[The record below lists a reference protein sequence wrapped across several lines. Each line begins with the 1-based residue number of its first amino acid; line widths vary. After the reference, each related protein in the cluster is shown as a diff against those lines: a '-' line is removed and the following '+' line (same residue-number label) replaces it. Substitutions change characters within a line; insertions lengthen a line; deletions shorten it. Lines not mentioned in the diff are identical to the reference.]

1 MQTSGLN
8 YTYPEFN
15 DLDLGNRQAVA
26 TAIANYINRQ
36 YGGSRGGLH
45 GVSLFAQQPAAEGA
59 QAVAV
64 QSVPPSHGAPP
75 AHGTPNVIH
84 DWAARIQAKKFEL
97 GHGYA
102 VLIFLGEVPDDQQH
116 WRTCPSFVG
125 AHCAFVNSHT
135 DQCANCRE
143 QEELIVEGFVHL
155 NEGIAKHS
163 GLSSY
168 EPSVVAPYLKNN
180 LHWRVQ
186 SVRSSF
192 YLAGWFRNFL
202 ISLPFLQVDRTPVPI
217 EKLASLEV
225 IAVSNTL
232 TLEPDAHFPT
242 VGDQEHHHQV
252 THGRPGG
259 ARQAQV

>member
-15 DLDLGNRQAVA
+15 GLNLGNKQAVA
-26 TAIANYINRQ
+26 TAIAHYINRQ
-36 YGGSRGGLH
+36 YGGGQVLSAGGLP
-45 GVSLFAQQPAAEGA
+45 GVSLLAQPPPAEGGPQGA
-59 QAVAV
+59 Q
-64 QSVPPSHGAPP
+64 VPPSHGAPP
-75 AHGTPNVIH
+75 AHGAPPTHGSPNAIY
-84 DWAARIQAKKFEL
+84 DWAARIHAKKFEL

-102 VLIFLGEVPDDQQH
+102 VLIFLGEVPDDEEH

-125 AHCAFVNSHT
+125 VHCAFVNGHT

-143 QEELIVEGFVHL
+143 QEELVAEGFVHL

-168 EPSVVAPYLKNN
+168 EPSVVTPYLKNN

-192 YLAGWFRNFL
+192 LPS
-202 ISLPFLQVDRTPVPI
+202 SLVFET
-217 EKLASLEV
+217 S
-225 IAVSNTL
+225 
-232 TLEPDAHFPT
+232 
-242 VGDQEHHHQV
+242 
-252 THGRPGG
+252 
-259 ARQAQV
+259 